1 MRKMSERQHRI
12 LHYLE
17 TFIQEHGYPPSI
29 RQIQAA
35 LGLSSTS
42 VVDYNLTLLEKR
54 NLIRRDAHRSRSITL
69 TGRTFSSTRTRA
81 IPLLGTIAAGQPIPV
96 PGDLPTRGESAESL
110 ELPADMWPDSTSDL
124 YALRVRGDSMI
135 DAFIADGDVVILR
148 RRETARNGE
157 MVAVWLR
164 DRQEV
169 TLKRFYQE
177 GKRVRLQPE
186 NPTMSP
192 ILADARDVEIQ
203 GQVVGVIRRYGAR

>member
-1 MRKMSERQHRI
+1 MRKMSERQRRI
-12 LHYLE
+12 LAYLE
-17 TFIQEHGYPPSI
+17 EFIDRQGYPPSI

-35 LGLSSTS
+35 LSLSSTS

-54 NLIRRDAHRSRSITL
+54 NLIRREPHSSRSITL
-69 TGRTFSSTRTRA
+69 VGRTMAKAGPRTV
-81 IPLLGTIAAGQPIPV
+81 PLLGTIAAGGPIPV
-96 PGDLPTRGESAESL
+96 LEETSARAADRL
-110 ELPADMWPDSTSDL
+110 ELPPSMWPEASDDL

-148 RRETARNGE
+148 RRETARNGD

-169 TLKRFYQE
+169 TLKRFFQE
-177 GKRVRLQPE
+177 GRKVRLQPE

-192 ILADARDVEIQ
+192 IYAESRDVEIQ
-203 GQVVGVIRRYGAR
+203 GQVVGVIRRYS

>member
-1 MRKMSERQHRI
+1 MRKMSDRQRRI
-12 LHYLE
+12 LTYLE
-17 TFIQEHGYPPSI
+17 EFIDERGYPPSI

-35 LGLSSTS
+35 LELSSTS

-54 NLIRRDAHRSRSITL
+54 NLIRREPHASRSITL
-69 TGRTFSSTRTRA
+69 VGRSIARKPRTV
-81 IPLLGTIAAGQPIPV
+81 PLLGTIAAGEPIPV
-96 PGDLPTRGESAESL
+96 PGDLSRRTADKI
-110 ELPADMWPDSTSDL
+110 ELPASLWPETTTEDL

-169 TLKRFYQE
+169 TLKRFFQE
-177 GKRVRLQPE
+177 GKKVRLQPE
-186 NPTMSP
+186 NPTMTP
-192 ILADARDVEIQ
+192 ILAEARDVEVQ
-203 GQVVGVIRRYGAR
+203 GQVVGVIRRYS

>member
-1 MRKMSERQHRI
+1 MRKMSERQRRI
-12 LHYLE
+12 LVYLE
-17 TFIQEHGYPPSI
+17 EFLEEHGYPPSI
-29 RQIQAA
+29 RQIQTA

-54 NLIRRDAHRSRSITL
+54 NLIRREPHSSRSITMV
-69 TGRTFSSTRTRA
+69 GRSTVRRPRGV
-81 IPLLGTIAAGQPIPV
+81 PLLGAIAAGEPIPV
-96 PGDLPTRGESAESL
+96 PGDLPPRGAAAEMV
-110 ELPADMWPDSTSDL
+110 ELPPDLWPEATADL

-169 TLKRFYQE
+169 TLKRFFQE
-177 GKRVRLQPE
+177 GKKVRLQPE
-186 NPTMSP
+186 NPTMVP
-192 ILADARDVEIQ
+192 IYADARDVEIQ
-203 GQVVGVIRRYGAR
+203 GQVVGVIRRYP